1 MAEFKLYNLKDPK
14 TGEEETQISSKEEF
28 DILKQKLKPDQ
39 IENPRTGQQGDA
51 ETVVKEVS
59 NVSPEDGRNV
69 AMDVAK
75 CLRDALREHGDEIK
89 AIFLKN
95 STNEGASIRVQYMPD
110 EQGHAEEDEFEFRW
124 PDGKVRL
131 DNVANPVDLCDLQI
145 QSGTVKIQK
154 DLVKNGLLK
163 FLSSHDEPGTGSVS
177 APVDPNKMPDGQP
190 VNECGDL
197 WESEECAECF
207 CKAVYNFRNNPEN
220 KKEAIKDLLRAARPY
235 KKGNTI
241 QEKLKEAVDWYNI
254 YKENPPKN
262 TKKQVFLESTV
273 PGPITGLCK
282 IEEGLEILAA
292 YVDKSEDLHFG
303 SYYRDLKDSFLR
315 LCHFTTANKSKYVQE
330 SYDEDGNHVDD
341 DIQPNHAFD
350 YEQDLIDEPV
360 YTEEDEWGP
369 EPGDSVDYE
378 GGHYKFYGYCG
389 YDVVLQNVDDER
401 DFKVVKPAD
410 IGLDLPNRSL
420 KELENNK
427 GTQWVDPDELPEDF
441 GM

>member
-163 FLSSHDEPGTGSVS
+163 FLSSHDEPGTGSIS

-190 VNECGDL
+190 VNEI
-197 WESEECAECF
+197 SETIL
-207 CKAVYNFRNNPEN
+207 KIR
-220 KKEAIKDLLRAARPY
+220 KKL
-235 KKGNTI
+235 
-241 QEKLKEAVDWYNI
+241 
-254 YKENPPKN
+254 
-262 TKKQVFLESTV
+262 
-273 PGPITGLCK
+273 
-282 IEEGLEILAA
+282 
-292 YVDKSEDLHFG
+292 
-303 SYYRDLKDSFLR
+303 
-315 LCHFTTANKSKYVQE
+315 
-330 SYDEDGNHVDD
+330 
-341 DIQPNHAFD
+341 
-350 YEQDLIDEPV
+350 
-360 YTEEDEWGP
+360 
-369 EPGDSVDYE
+369 
-378 GGHYKFYGYCG
+378 
-389 YDVVLQNVDDER
+389 
-401 DFKVVKPAD
+401 
-410 IGLDLPNRSL
+410 
-420 KELENNK
+420 
-427 GTQWVDPDELPEDF
+427 
-441 GM
+441 